1 MARYKALPPGGLRLR
16 RPPLQPS
23 DARNAL
29 LAGRSRARHTLRRYT
44 SVTAP
49 NPLRKGDL
57 LLILA
62 VELGPD
68 LHRREL
74 SVAELEAIAAEHG
87 IDVSKAPSV
96 TRKLKNTD
104 D

>member
-1 MARYKALPPGGLRLR
+1 M
-16 RPPLQPS
+16 
-23 DARNAL
+23 
-29 LAGRSRARHTLRRYT
+29 LRRYA
-44 SVTAP
+44 SMTAP

-87 IDVSKAPSV
+87 IDISKA
-96 TRKLKNTD
+96 RA
-104 D
+104 